1 MRNSTFFLLLMLLSV
16 AVVAAD
22 FSGTWVL
29 NREKSELGDGP
40 GGRMAAKKMVVEQKE
55 NSLKIESTR
64 EGRDGSDRTRIQEM
78 TLDGKENKETTEF
91 GESATTAQIVEDVLT
106 IASTRTF
113 ERDGQTNS
121 MQVEQKWSLQ
131 EEGKQLVVNMKSN
144 SPWGESELKLIYD
157 KE

>member
-1 MRNSTFFLLLMLLSV
+1 MRNLVFLLILLISV

-64 EGRDGSDRTRIQEM
+64 EGRDGGDRTRTQEM
-78 TLDGKENKETTEF
+78 TLDGKENKETTEW
-91 GESATTAQIVEDVLT
+91 GESVSTAQIVEDVLT
-106 IASTRTF
+106 IESTRTF

-121 MQVEQKWSLQ
+121 MEFKQTWTLE

-144 SPWGESELKLIYD
+144 SPWGENELKMVYD